1 MDYTKQEGLRD
12 LLWPKETVN
21 IKVDLTTTRRSSF
34 LTLPALSALQE
45 ASDDLYAW
53 AAARVAR
60 DPTLRKLP
68 ASCKKHR
75 DQKRGR
81 MSEWLS
87 EIPFGFNMNQ
97 GKVAL
102 SWMGKPGE
110 LGTTSR
116 RDHG

>member
-21 IKVDLTTTRRSSF
+21 IKVDLTTTRSSF

-75 DQKRGR
+75 DQSG
-81 MSEWLS
+81 
-87 EIPFGFNMNQ
+87 
-97 GKVAL
+97 
-102 SWMGKPGE
+102 GE
-110 LGTTSR
+110 CQNGCPRYPLGST
-116 RDHG
+116 